1 MRYFLQDRCDQQL
14 LELEIGDALL
24 TLLVDGIVLIG
35 GTKEELKAQ
44 LCQSLVPAI
53 EAPGKIGQCLN
64 LPRTAD
70 IIYNS
75 TLYSQI
81 QRATGRLIDN
91 ANQSWYSVSFSYD
104 DILAKAQTVLD
115 LVSSYHGTDYS
126 EDTIYRESIDEL
138 VLIREK
144 KEFHEKASRLMN
156 EVMSTFRSD
165 QDQEWFQQL
174 RTPKAW
180 QKLSAIKNRR
190 LDGWLEEMRIKV
202 KNFLGDVEPVNLG
215 WFYDPHR
222 YLNAVS
228 IRHLI
233 SSNLGTTSTEFLIT
247 LSGIK
252 DTSELKE
259 GLHAGCYANGIFL
272 FGAKWTDNNQGP
284 LPTHDLVNGSED
296 IVQDLGIV
304 SLVPVESDKVKNH
317 SIIPLHSDLSI
328 DHASD
333 SGTFIIN
340 LRVGSSSK
348 LALTSSVKFLLSP
361 NV

>member
-1 MRYFLQDRCDQQL
+1 MN
-14 LELEIGDALL
+14 
-24 TLLVDGIVLIG
+24 
-35 GTKEELKAQ
+35 
-44 LCQSLVPAI
+44 VPI
-53 EAPGKIGQCLN
+53 
-64 LPRTAD
+64 
-70 IIYNS
+70 
-75 TLYSQI
+75 
-81 QRATGRLIDN
+81 
-91 ANQSWYSVSFSYD
+91 
-104 DILAKAQTVLD
+104 
-115 LVSSYHGTDYS
+115 
-126 EDTIYRESIDEL
+126 
-138 VLIREK
+138 
-144 KEFHEKASRLMN
+144 
-156 EVMSTFRSD
+156 
-165 QDQEWFQQL
+165 
-174 RTPKAW
+174 
-180 QKLSAIKNRR
+180 
-190 LDGWLEEMRIKV
+190 
-202 KNFLGDVEPVNLG
+202 
-215 WFYDPHR
+215 
-222 YLNAVS
+222 
-228 IRHLI
+228 
-233 SSNLGTTSTEFLIT
+233 GTTSTEFLIT